1 VEKPPRRRPGV
12 HFAPKANWM
21 NDPNGLIFWNGRYHL
36 FYQHNPVSTAPS
48 EKICW
53 GHATSPDLLHWE
65 DLPLALTPTPGS
77 PDEDGC
83 WSGRA
88 VVNDGEV
95 FLLYTGVSGR
105 RQRPCVARALDD
117 QLVSFQKAEENPVI
131 SVEPL
136 PGLIGFRD
144 SAVRRVN
151 GEFRQLIGSGA
162 PELGGCLL
170 EYSSKN
176 LVSWDYVGIFLS
188 GSSSGLPG
196 EMWECPDFFELE
208 SRSFLAMSLL
218 QGGRPFEVISV
229 GGRFDGDRFV
239 PEVDGRLDIGSRW
252 YAPQS
257 FDAPDGRR
265 IIFGWFRERE
275 EELPEGERGRV
286 GVMSLPRQLF
296 ATDNGALGMTPIKE
310 LKALRQTEFLPSAE
324 EPADGTSL
332 RAPRSVD
339 SVEVEVAVARHGVGT
354 LQVDLLDGDRGV
366 VVAVAIAAGNIEVGT
381 STPPSPRSAAPL
393 TGPIRVFY
401 DGGIVEVFAGN
412 GLARSEIFYD
422 RPLVRSVAVRGQSV
436 GDEILVPGHGEVRAW
451 ELANIW

>member
-21 NDPNGLIFWNGRYHL
+21 NDPNGLIFWNGRYHM
-36 FYQHNPVSTAPS
+36 FYQYNPRSTAPFQ
-48 EKICW
+48 KICW
-53 GHATSPDLLHWE
+53 GHAASPDLLHWE

-88 VVNDGEV
+88 VINDGEV
-95 FLLYTGVSGR
+95 FVLYTGWSGR
-105 RQRPCVARALDD
+105 QQRPCVARAVDD
-117 QLVSFQKAEENPVI
+117 QLVSFQKFEENPVI

-144 SAVRRVN
+144 TAVRRVD
-151 GEFRQLIGSGA
+151 GELRQLIGSGS

-170 EYSSKN
+170 EYGSKD
-176 LVSWDYVGIFLS
+176 LVSWEYLGVFLS
-188 GSSSGLPG
+188 GNSSGLPG

-208 SRSFLAMSLL
+208 GRSFLVMSLL
-218 QGGRPFEVISV
+218 QEGRPLQVISIGGRV
-229 GGRFDGDRFV
+229 DGDRFV
-239 PEVDGRLDIGSRW
+239 PEVDRRLDVGSRW

-265 IIFGWFRERE
+265 LIFGWFRERE
-275 EELPEGERGRV
+275 EELPAGERGRV
-286 GVMSLPRQLF
+286 GVMSLPRELF
-296 ATDNGALGMTPIKE
+296 VTANGTLGMAPVEE
-310 LKALRQTEFLPSAE
+310 LKALRQATFVPTTEKYR
-324 EPADGTSL
+324 DGTGL
-332 RAPRSVD
+332 TAPTGVG
-339 SVEVEVAVARHGVGT
+339 SVEVEVEVARQGIGA
-354 LQVDLLDGDRGV
+354 LQVDLLDGDGAV
-366 VVAVAIAAGNIEVGT
+366 VVEVAAADGGIEVGT
-381 STPPSPRSAAPL
+381 STVPSPASGASL

-401 DGGIVEVFAGN
+401 DDGIVEVFTGN

-436 GDEILVPGHGEVRAW
+436 GKQIPVPGLGEVKAW
-451 ELANIW
+451 ELANVW